1 MFTRLNIDQTQNT
14 NGRFIKFIP
23 KLLYE
28 HLWRESQWLSITKPF
43 QNLCPLS
50 PREQLLYH
58 HDIFGTST
66 VIFVL
71 TNCSFHSSL
80 ESSMDKPTQ
89 KWSYT
94 LYYCCD
100 QQARV
105 TANIQPQRFLSRN
118 SLHILWLLCSACG
131 GWDKCVSMGRLGFFF
146 FALFFINVT
155 HENM

>member
-118 SLHILWLLCSACG
+118 SLHILDCCALPAGVEISVYR
-131 GWDKCVSMGRLGFFF
+131 WDNWVFFF
-146 FALFFINVT
+146 LHYFS
-155 HENM
+155 